1 MKNRVHLHWKEKV
14 NICFI
19 HIFYIYFKIFVV
31 SIVVLIQLFAENEW
45 GKGMPIAQN

>member
-19 HIFYIYFKIFVV
+19 HIFYIYFKIFNFV
-31 SIVVLIQLFAENEW
+31 SIQLFAENEW
-45 GKGMPIAQN
+45 GKGMPIDQN